1 MHINNLWK
9 HFSLRK
15 PLGSLYSISQ
25 KLQRISLSDCV
36 LLMSPGFNKSSP
48 HTNKRWCRMPATVRS
63 FLYNWTWV
71 GGNVARTLPSRSY
84 GFWKGTLPLATR
96 ASGEREPRNQLLL
109 VIPLGLDNAGK
120 GQRSPVDPF
129 QKRQPFRDQNKAER
143 VNSESGEENRQYS
156 VHMSMYKELP
166 F

>member
-1 MHINNLWK
+1 MLQNAGDSEKL
-9 HFSLRK
+9 
-15 PLGSLYSISQ
+15 PLQLDLG
-25 KLQRISLSDCV
+25 
-36 LLMSPGFNKSSP
+36 G
-48 HTNKRWCRMPATVRS
+48 
-63 FLYNWTWV
+63 

-129 QKRQPFRDQNKAER
+129 QNRKPSRDQNKAER

-156 VHMSMYKELP
+156 VHVLNVLVHVHVPGSSECSMYKELP